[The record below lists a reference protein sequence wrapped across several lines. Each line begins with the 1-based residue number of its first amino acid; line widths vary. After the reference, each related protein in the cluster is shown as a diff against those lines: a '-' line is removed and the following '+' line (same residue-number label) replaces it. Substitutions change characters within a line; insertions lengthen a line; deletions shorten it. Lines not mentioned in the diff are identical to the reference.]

1 MTTSDKGG
9 SGERDARGKG
19 PRGYHGHLV
28 EMYPES
34 KALRAVAEMDETWVS
49 AVDVADRLGCH
60 HETARRKCNAL
71 VDDGRLKSKKPKPR
85 RKYYAVPSDVDS
97 ATDGGAEGESQD

>member
-1 MTTSDKGG
+1 MSDK
-9 SGERDARGKG
+9 ERAEKRDARGEG

-34 KALRAVAEMDETWVS
+34 DVLRAVAAMDETWVS

-60 HETARRKCNAL
+60 HETARKKCNAL
-71 VDDGRLKSKKPKPR
+71 VDDGRLQSKKPKPR
-85 RKYYAVPSDVDS
+85 RKYYAIPSNGDS
-97 ATDGGAEGESQD
+97 AMDGGMEGESQD